1 MHPID
6 CDVLHPCTQFPA
18 GCELTLFVEFPVVG
32 EHGFGH
38 QSQNAAGL
46 HYCRRIIQSVF
57 MKEGQAHHGNRAGSF
72 RGFRK
77 AEQAVQGCFPQ
88 VRLEEKVSAGI
99 ARNAQ
104 FRENDGRRLL
114 FCGFPESLRK
124 LVDIV
129 VHFSHAELGDGGGKS
144 VISEHGRRSLKMEPA
159 DVRFP
164 VVRTQSGKGGP
175 EPDTKSS

>member
-1 MHPID
+1 
-6 CDVLHPCTQFPA
+6 
-18 GCELTLFVEFPVVG
+18 
-32 EHGFGH
+32 
-38 QSQNAAGL
+38 
-46 HYCRRIIQSVF
+46 
-57 MKEGQAHHGNRAGSF
+57 MKEGQAHHGNRAGAF

-144 VISEHGRRSLKMEPA
+144 VISEHGRSSLKNGT
-159 DVRFP
+159 RRCSFFP
-164 VVRTQSGKGGP
+164 
-175 EPDTKSS
+175 